1 MKNYDIFLLGH
12 DKSYSITLHNRLT
25 EWDILIRSI
34 AYRDG
39 ILVQNTL
46 ILDSDVVRTLLNVFF
61 QANSAFHL
69 CASSEG
75 EQKQSFESAENVIL
89 IGSSVSALLEKLIG
103 KTENTIVL
111 GAEDLPSI
119 LTVFESV
126 VSDMQISQTLGEIF
140 YTISFGQGESSMVLD
155 ALPAATQKQVF
166 EHPETTMLTL
176 ANIDETQ
183 KTVFE
188 NCSTDLFVCAIL
200 PDIFYNLFTGLENRF
215 AILSELTDIYGIYP
229 LGRGETEL
237 IPGAEIT
244 QENAQKKEKAE
255 SVVML
260 GAAAG
265 ASIFPSLQELQLSFV
280 LQFFVQDVE
289 MRRYYLL
296 ADHDPFSLEDLDDS
310 SLQDLSF
317 AVL

>member
-1 MKNYDIFLLGH
+1 
-12 DKSYSITLHNRLT
+12 
-25 EWDILIRSI
+25 
-34 AYRDG
+34 
-39 ILVQNTL
+39 
-46 ILDSDVVRTLLNVFF
+46 
-61 QANSAFHL
+61 
-69 CASSEG
+69 
-75 EQKQSFESAENVIL
+75 
-89 IGSSVSALLEKLIG
+89 
-103 KTENTIVL
+103 
-111 GAEDLPSI
+111 
-119 LTVFESV
+119 
-126 VSDMQISQTLGEIF
+126 
-140 YTISFGQGESSMVLD
+140 MVLD

-188 NCSTDLFVCAIL
+188 NCSTNLFVCAIL

-280 LQFFVQDVE
+280 LQFFVIGIYT
-289 MRRYYLL
+289 ML
-296 ADHDPFSLEDLDDS
+296 APDSLIKDAPLWS
-310 SLQDLSF
+310 AALQSVILIAALTLFVYWLAKRKKSIR
-317 AVL
+317 L